1 MNTYFLKLSDGQSW
15 QLTAPPGK
23 REAADFLGK
32 FASIMELKP
41 SGPYDIEKIFFCG
54 KDDFLSIKDFCIKKY
69 LAHGSGEGNKGWF
82 VYDHKTLRV
91 WSHAQIPDVICEICD
106 NGTHDVEILNMWFA
120 LQPIFQKAQDRGGLP
135 MHAALLELAGK
146 GILISA
152 RGKTG
157 KSTCCRRV
165 PGYWKVLADDETLI
179 VHSNEEGYKA
189 HPFPTWS
196 DYLWRNSEKRWQ
208 VESSALLSAIF
219 FLEQAEAN
227 EILAIG
233 KGEAAALIN
242 HSANQVCDKF
252 WRWSDKATK
261 TMQVKRLFDNACAMA
276 KTVPA
281 YKLRASL
288 NGRFWE
294 EIERVI
300 RVA

>member
-1 MNTYFLKLSDGQSW
+1 MNGYFLKLSDGQSW

-23 REAADFLGK
+23 REASDFLEK
-32 FASIMELKP
+32 FACIMELKP
-41 SGPYDIEKIFFCG
+41 AGSYDIEKIMFCVT
-54 KDDFLSIKDFCIKKY
+54 DDFPSIKDGCTKKY
-69 LAHGSGEGNKGWF
+69 LGPEAGEGDNGWF
-82 VYDHKTLRV
+82 GYDHESLRV
-91 WSHAQIPDVICEICD
+91 WIHPQIPDVICEIGD
-106 NGTHDVEILNMWFA
+106 NSTYDVEILNMWFS
-120 LQPIFQKAQDRGGLP
+120 LQPIFQKAQIRGGLP

-152 RGKTG
+152 CSNTG
-157 KSTCCRRV
+157 KSTCCSRV
-165 PGYWKVLADDETLI
+165 PGYWKALCDDETLV
-179 VHSNEEGYKA
+179 VHNSEKGFRA

-196 DYLWRNSEKRWQ
+196 DYLWRKSEKKWQ
-208 VESSALLSAIF
+208 VELSVPLSAIF
-219 FLEQAEAN
+219 FLEQAEAT
-227 EILAIG
+227 EILPVG

-242 HSANQVCDKF
+242 QSANQVSEKF
-252 WRWSDKATK
+252 WRRSDKVAR
-261 TMQVKRLFDNACAMA
+261 TMQVKRLFDNACTMA